1 MSAYSPAFRAHLE
14 SECTTLCHCWRVTRR
29 DGQSFGFTDHD
40 RALTVDGFAYEP
52 QSGFATSEAR
62 ASLGMAADAVDVEG
76 ALSSDVI
83 AEDDIAGGLFDGA
96 TVQTLLV
103 NWQTPTQFASIRR
116 AVIGKIVRADGRFVA
131 ELESVA
137 ASLDRP
143 NGRYLRRTCDAR
155 LGDARCGVNMS
166 AGALNGSGAVV
177 QQTAPATIRVS
188 GLGGFAAAWFSFG
201 EISWTGGALQG
212 RSAIVVDHRI
222 ASEGGLIVL
231 PADEA
236 MPAPGDTF
244 SIVAG
249 CDKQF
254 ATCKSKFSNP
264 VNFRGFP
271 HLPGNDAAYGYVT
284 GGGQFDGGPIVE

>member
-103 NWQTPTQFASIRR
+103 NWQTPAQFASIRR
-116 AVIGKIVRADGRFVA
+116 AVIGKIVRTDGRFVA

-143 NGRYLRRTCDAR
+143 NGRYLKRTCDAR

-188 GLGGFAAAWFSFG
+188 GLGGFAAGWFSFG
-201 EISWTGGALQG
+201 EIFWTGGALQG

-222 ASEGGLIVL
+222 ASEGVLIAL

-236 MPAPGDTF
+236 MPGPGDTF

-254 ATCKSKFSNP
+254 ATCKAKFSNP

>member
-103 NWQTPTQFASIRR
+103 NWQTPAQFASIRR
-116 AVIGKIVRADGRFVA
+116 AVIGKIVRTDGRFVA

-166 AGALNGSGAVV
+166 AGALNGRGAVV

-188 GLGGFAAAWFSFG
+188 GLGGFAAGWFSFG

-222 ASEGGLIVL
+222 ASEGVLIAL

-236 MPAPGDTF
+236 MPGPGDTF

-254 ATCKSKFSNP
+254 ATCKAKFSNP

>member
-1 MSAYSPAFRAHLE
+1 LSAYSPAFRAHLE

-103 NWQTPTQFASIRR
+103 NWQTPAQFASIRR

-166 AGALNGSGAVV
+166 AGALSGSGAVV

-188 GLGGFAAAWFSFG
+188 GLGGFAAGWFSFG

-222 ASEGGLIVL
+222 ASEGVLIAL

-236 MPAPGDTF
+236 MPGPGDTF

-254 ATCKSKFSNP
+254 ATCKAKFSNP